1 MKHKHQHSASVDIVW
16 KHQYSAASGSCLDK
30 RPTAELQQV
39 RRLVAANQMI
49 ACQIQE
55 ELDRKCVRER
65 RQLDGHLR
73 TVSLLQRQISES
85 LSAQA
90 EIKLQLLSVK
100 ITVTTFSTKC
110 HKEHERRGRLEVELS
125 DLRRQ
130 EEELRLQK
138 LPQLRRLLADQT
150 QQQGAL
156 RTQHQQDLQGLL
168 AQVSRGVAVQSSHLM
183 QHMDKWSGTASSLDR
198 QEELRSSVLILE
210 EEELRSKALILE
222 EEELRSR
229 ALILEE
235 EELRSRALILEEEL
249 QRQQSLN
256 ALLEDRH
263 VEQAEHCDFQLVA
276 LQQRAESVSR
286 GLDCELQAAAQQAAE
301 HQALLD
307 VNNTLHTELRGY
319 RKLLDGFL
327 SQPLKFNSTV
337 RSFPDTS
344 RKVTLDRGVT
354 AQGRNFWTMEVQTVS
369 KGHVCTVKQTPAVIV
384 LLETVTTKRLS
395 SIRNKKLQNSP
406 LALCNTS
413 HLIDSIHDPGTLRTG
428 APTERTTT
436 GLDKEAVNKSKT
448 ESPETAGVTNTGP
461 GGETEI
467 KQAPYLI
474 LQTTTELTN
483 QIHHLNGHDPATGW
497 NPAVVTSVKLETLSE
512 SVRDED
518 YLCCRSEEDQG
529 EVNPIPDKK
538 LDREEKKEENQ
549 IAEEDGALQFSQNMV
564 SSGLSNSKHNQSKD
578 SDAQSTTET
587 SSNCSQVRNNS
598 PEILHMV
605 ELEGSSGSV
614 NGAHDTNKKQVD
626 LLITAEQRKYP
637 CLTDSG
643 IGLSYCDFEELP
655 GPVTSH
661 GFLSPTETVTGLSP
675 EICPIPVEA
684 ELIMSDQVFC
694 QADLKE
700 HMKSPNDSD
709 PSVSPVEMKESL
721 SSNREEEDK
730 EVYLSLTEANAN
742 VRPVET
748 YILSTKEDWKSL
760 SLRRETRMN
769 EPSTGSQES
778 PLFAKEPVT
787 NHPGPGGLVLY
798 GGSPSGASLLREGNT
813 DSSPVAS
820 DVLMRFPESERSS
833 SRVAEE
839 GLVPEESHGCKS
851 RVSLSGRGSNEG
863 SSVKTVVPSQPR
875 AKQFGSRGSGE
886 WMGYGFKS
894 SSGVVVSRLARA
906 EIQTEARGS
915 GAEGRVYGGSLKG
928 ISSPNLDIEE
938 CPSVTS
944 NLSTSPPE
952 KGRFGSGEWRVNG
965 GRVRHMSSP
974 ARSFSLPE
982 TQPEYTCLPTCP
994 PLPRGEGRFG
1004 STGSGQWRVY
1014 SGNVACLSFTDRVN
1028 ANDNQALSL
1037 LSGPRL
1043 SSSRSS
1049 SNGVVRRSRSVGS
1062 GGKLSSSGSGDCKP
1076 VYNSV
1081 SGRRSSAGSAGGGR
1095 TLGSQR
1101 AASPGGR
1108 SSVSGGSGD
1117 WLNSST
1123 AGWNRISSAGSQG
1136 SGSDGSQAGGRIRS
1150 TSGSGRTNNSTG
1162 GRVISSSDQPI
1173 RSTGS
1178 GTGGNKERIS
1188 VCKMAA
1194 LKISEA
1200 GRERSQERR
1209 KQQQQQQQQQ
1219 QHKAAVSSPLHLTS
1233 GGGATS
1239 VSPDNLDD
1247 ITRL

>member
-1 MKHKHQHSASVDIVW
+1 MKHKHQHSASVDVVW
-16 KHQYSAASGSCLDK
+16 KRQCSAASGSCLDK

-39 RRLVAANQMI
+39 RCLVAANQML

-110 HKEHERRGRLEVELS
+110 HKEHERRGHLEAELS

-150 QQQGAL
+150 HQQGAL
-156 RTQHQQDLQGLL
+156 QTQHQQDLQGLL

-183 QHMDKWSGTASSLDR
+183 QHVDKWRGTASSHDR
-198 QEELRSSVLILE
+198 QLVQQEELRSSALILE
-210 EEELRSKALILE
+210 EEELRSRALILE

-286 GLDCELQAAAQQAAE
+286 GLDCELQAAVQQAAE

-327 SQPLKFNSTV
+327 SQPLKFNPTV

-344 RKVTLDRGVT
+344 RKVTLDRGIT

-384 LLETVTTKRLS
+384 LLETVTTKRLT
-395 SIRNKKLQNSP
+395 SIHNKKPQNSP

-428 APTERTTT
+428 APIERTTT
-436 GLDKEAVNKSKT
+436 GLDKGAVNKSKT

-474 LQTTTELTN
+474 LQTTTELMTATN
-483 QIHHLNGHDPATGW
+483 QIHHLNGHDPATGRS
-497 NPAVVTSVKLETLSE
+497 PAIVTSVKLETLSE
-512 SVRDED
+512 SARDED

-549 IAEEDGALQFSQNMV
+549 RAEEDGALRFSQNMV
-564 SSGLSNSKHNQSKD
+564 SSGLSNSKQNQTKD
-578 SDAQSTTET
+578 PDTQSTTET

-614 NGAHDTNKKQVD
+614 NGAHDTNKEQVD
-626 LLITAEQRKYP
+626 LLSTAEQKKYP
-637 CLTDSG
+637 SLTDSG

-661 GFLSPTETVTGLSP
+661 GFLSPTETVAGLSP
-675 EICPIPVEA
+675 EICPIPLEA
-684 ELIMSDQVFC
+684 ELIMSDQVFF
-694 QADLKE
+694 QADLKK

-709 PSVSPVEMKESL
+709 PSVSPVEMKEKLSL
-721 SSNREEEDK
+721 NSEEEDE

-748 YILSTKEDWKSL
+748 YILSTKEDWKSS
-760 SLRRETRMN
+760 SLRGEIRMN

-778 PLFAKEPVT
+778 PLLAKEPVT

-798 GGSPSGASLLREGNT
+798 GGSPTGASLLREGNT
-813 DSSPVAS
+813 DNSSVAS
-820 DVLMRFPESERSS
+820 DVLMRLPESGRSS

-863 SSVKTVVPSQPR
+863 SSVKTAVPSQPR

-886 WMGYGFKS
+886 WTGYG
-894 SSGVVVSRLARA
+894 LARA
-906 EIQTEARGS
+906 EIQPEARGS

-944 NLSTSPPE
+944 NLATSPPE
-952 KGRFGSGEWRVNG
+952 KGRFGSGEWRVYG

-982 TQPEYTCLPTCP
+982 TQPESTCLPTCP

-1004 STGSGQWRVY
+1004 STGSGEWRVY
-1014 SGNVACLSFTDRVN
+1014 GGNAACLSLTDRVN

-1043 SSSRSS
+1043 SSSRLS

-1076 VYNSV
+1076 VYNSA

-1095 TLGSQR
+1095 TLCSQR

-1108 SSVSGGSGD
+1108 TSVSGGSGD
-1117 WLNSST
+1117 WLNSFT
-1123 AGWNRISSAGSQG
+1123 TGWNRISSAGSQG
-1136 SGSDGSQAGGRIRS
+1136 SGSEGSRAGGRVRS

-1162 GRVISSSDQPI
+1162 GRVISSSDRPI

-1194 LKISEA
+1194 LKISEV

-1209 KQQQQQQQQQ
+1209 KQQQQQ

-1233 GGGATS
+1233 GGGVTS
-1239 VSPDNLDD
+1239 VSPDNRDD